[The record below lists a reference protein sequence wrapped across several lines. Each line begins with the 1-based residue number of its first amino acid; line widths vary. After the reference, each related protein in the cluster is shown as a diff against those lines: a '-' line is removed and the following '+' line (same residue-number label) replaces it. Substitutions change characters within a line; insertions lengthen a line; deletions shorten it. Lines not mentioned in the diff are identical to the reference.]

1 MKALQTIGDGNC
13 LYNCASVLI
22 QGDQSVN
29 LVQRLLTTVEL
40 YLNPDYYADYP
51 KLADGRSS
59 GFSDAMILTLLLSE
73 GAQIEFERKG
83 SRVDVV
89 QAQAIITCK
98 EKRYDTLLNMMALAT
113 VLNQPFVSLY
123 PKFENM
129 DWTIGLLA
137 IGLFFFDDFLDSLH
151 LSRGV

>member
-1 MKALQTIGDGNC
+1 MKGLQTIGDGNC
-13 LYNCASVLI
+13 LYNSASVLI

-29 LVQRLLTTVEL
+29 LVQRLLTTAEL
-40 YLNPDYYADYP
+40 YFIPDYYADHP

-89 QAQAIITCK
+89 QAQAIITLQR
-98 EKRYDTLLNMMALAT
+98 EE
-113 VLNQPFVSLY
+113 V
-123 PKFENM
+123 
-129 DWTIGLLA
+129 
-137 IGLFFFDDFLDSLH
+137 
-151 LSRGV
+151 